1 MLKRAFSLVLFC
13 FLIGC
18 ATPKEKGV
26 VVGMSMEEVRSL
38 AGEPTRKKKLSCPK
52 NSRNCSEV
60 WQYDGSSVVFTD
72 GSVVSTQ

>member
-1 MLKRAFSLVLFC
+1 MRKQVFLLVLFYL
-13 FLIGC
+13 LIGC

-38 AGEPTRKKKLSCPK
+38 AGEPTRIKKLSCPK
-52 NSRNCSEV
+52 NARNCSVV